1 VEAHA
6 YGEAEPVFALD
17 LSAVPRDL
25 VAELER
31 RIAGALRVVL
41 TPSVRI
47 AKKRSM
53 ISCQVSGSR
62 SSLSSMELVTSANS
76 TVTCLR
82 SPSSAE
88 REVRIFSARC
98 RGV

>member
-1 VEAHA
+1 MGAPKSA
-6 YGEAEPVFALD
+6 MIPSPVYWLT
-17 LSAVPRDL
+17 VPSKRW
-25 VAELER
+25 
-31 RIAGALRVVL
+31 

-62 SSLSSMELVTSANS
+62 SSLSSMELVTSAKS